1 MYARYNEIIGK
12 TCTKIDKSDDEV
24 MFYFLDGTKYKMY
37 HEQNCCETVY
47 LEDVCGDLD
56 DLVGM
61 PILMAEEVDSEPPVV
76 NREYEA
82 ESETWTFVKM
92 ATINGSVTFRWY
104 GESNGY
110 YSERPDFCKVEY

>member
-1 MYARYNEIIGK
+1 MYAGYEDVVGK
-12 TCTKIDKSDDEV
+12 VCIKIDKHDDAV
-24 MFYFLDGTKYKMY
+24 MFYFSDSTRYKMY
-37 HEQNCCETVY
+37 HEQNCCESVC

-56 DLVGM
+56 DLIGHPM
-61 PILMAEEVDSEPPVV
+61 LMAEEVDNDQPESDHEV
-76 NREYEA
+76 

-104 GESNGY
+104 GASNGY